1 MWRSGGAEPGFH
13 EGRWP
18 AWSGALGASVLL
30 LAAVAWRGGLDLY
43 VWLAVIVAVGA
54 SASWPSRP
62 RRSRT
67 AERPVVATN
76 LADELVGRFPD
87 PLILVDRRAVVVVAN
102 EAAARILPS
111 LTRRNP
117 LSFALRAPE
126 VLESVARVIA
136 TGEEADVVYGGR
148 SATDPLFEVR
158 VRRLPAGERADPAA
172 ALFFR
177 DLTPQRRLESM
188 RVDFIANV
196 SHELRTPLASL
207 LGFVETLQGP
217 ARDDPKAREKFLEIM
232 RDQANRMA
240 RLIDDLLQL
249 SRVELHAHVA
259 PEEPLDL
266 GLVVGHMLDVMTPL
280 ARERGVTLGLEM
292 PDEPILVLGDRDE
305 MIRVTENLIE
315 NAIKYGGSGGRVEV
329 TLARLASDGTAARV
343 ELTVRDHGPGIP
355 PEHLPRLTERFY
367 RVDPGQSRSQ
377 GGTGLGLAIVKHIVG
392 RHRGRLAIES
402 TLGAGSLVRV
412 TLPEHRPA
420 PAVVTQVS

>member
-1 MWRSGGAEPGFH
+1 MWRTSRVGGGSH
-13 EGRWP
+13 DGRWP
-18 AWSGALGASVLL
+18 AWAGALVTSILL
-30 LAAVAWRGGLDLY
+30 LGMSAWRGGLDLY
-43 VWLAVIVAVGA
+43 GA
-54 SASWPSRP
+54 SAALLAIAAFAFWPARP
-62 RRSRT
+62 QRT
-67 AERPVVATN
+67 STTEGPATATN
-76 LADELVGRFPD
+76 LSDELVARFPD

-102 EAAARILPS
+102 DAASRILPS

-136 TGEEADVVYGGR
+136 TGEQADVVYGGR
-148 SATDPLFEVR
+148 SATEPIFEVR
-158 VRRLPAGERADPAA
+158 IRRLPEAGRVEPAA

-177 DLTPQRRLESM
+177 DLTPQRRLETM
-188 RVDFIANV
+188 RVDFVANV

-217 ARDDPKAREKFLEIM
+217 ARDDPKARDRFLEIM

-259 PEEPLDL
+259 PDQPLDL

-280 ARERGVTLGLEM
+280 ARERGVRLDFV
-292 PDEPILVLGDRDE
+292 PPAEPVLVLGDRDE

-315 NAIKYGGSGGRVEV
+315 NGIKYGGSGGIVEV
-329 TLARLASDGTAARV
+329 TLGRVVSDGHAARV
-343 ELTVRDHGPGIP
+343 ELAVRDYGPGIA

-392 RHRGRLAIES
+392 RHRGRLGIES
-402 TLGAGSLVRV
+402 TPGEGSLVRV

-420 PAVVTQVS
+420 GAVMEVS

>member
-1 MWRSGGAEPGFH
+1 MWRSGSLVRD
-13 EGRWP
+13 GRWP
-18 AWSGALGASVLL
+18 AWVGALGASILI
-30 LAAVAWRGGLDLY
+30 LATTAWRGGLDPY
-43 VWLAVIVAVGA
+43 VALAALIAIGA
-54 SASWPSRP
+54 SLVWRTAP
-62 RRSRT
+62 RRIDM
-67 AERPVVATN
+67 AESPVIATN
-76 LADELVGRFPD
+76 MADELVARFPD

-102 EAAARILPS
+102 EAAIRILPS

-126 VLESVARVIA
+126 VLESVARALA
-136 TGEEADVVYGGR
+136 TGEEGDVVYGGR
-148 SATDPLFEVR
+148 SATEPIFEVR
-158 VRRLPAGERADPAA
+158 VRRLPEGERADPAA

-177 DLTPQRRLESM
+177 DLTPQRRLEAM
-188 RVDFIANV
+188 RVDFVANV

-217 ARDDPKAREKFLEIM
+217 ARDDARAREKFLEIM

-259 PEEPLDL
+259 PEEPLEL
-266 GLVVGHMLDVMTPL
+266 APVVAHMLDVMRPL
-280 ARERGVTLGLEM
+280 ARERGVTLEFA
-292 PDEPILVLGDRDE
+292 EPETPIFILGDRDE
-305 MIRVTENLIE
+305 MIRVAENLIE
-315 NAIKYGGSGGRVEV
+315 NGIKYGGTGGRVEV
-329 TLARLASDGTAARV
+329 ALIRLATDGGAPRV
-343 ELTVRDHGPGIP
+343 ELTIRDHGPGIP

-412 TLPEHRPA
+412 TLPEHRPLGD
-420 PAVVTQVS
+420 AVT